1 MGPTFQ
7 SAGQWVGKER
17 RHSAGVSTEVDK
29 MTLCPPAPDA
39 ILQPVFTIMAGL
51 SGPVAW
57 AQIFLPLHWLGVGF
71 LYD

>member
-29 MTLCPPAPDA
+29 MTFVSP
-39 ILQPVFTIMAGL
+39 
-51 SGPVAW
+51 
-57 AQIFLPLHWLGVGF
+57 LPQMPSF
-71 LYD
+71 SLYSQ